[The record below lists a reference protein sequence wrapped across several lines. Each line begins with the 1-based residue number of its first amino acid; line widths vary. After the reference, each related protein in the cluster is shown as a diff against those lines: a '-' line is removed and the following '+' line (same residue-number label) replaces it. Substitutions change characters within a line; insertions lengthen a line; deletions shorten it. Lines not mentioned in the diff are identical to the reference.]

1 MEKVNIKKMFLSLG
15 AFTICAVLIT
25 SLLIFLN
32 VKSSPVSVNSG
43 DLSLEQKVVGTKK
56 NQKYNQ
62 NDLKI
67 VQENVKYKDLE
78 YQSLRINGLKNKEIE
93 NKINAEL
100 ADVENNFRE
109 RALSASGENS
119 NMYLTSYVN
128 ANYSNILSVS
138 FYASKSNS
146 NYRNELNI
154 HKFLNYDLTT
164 GNQIKIEDVFVP
176 GVDVDL
182 LAQNYIYQEK
192 LHEKFSESGIFF
204 NSEYWEDGKLNYLV
218 GEIDELDFMN
228 EFLKYKNADKDF
240 YITPTGANIR
250 YSNDYNTGNVY
261 ISFKK
266 YLDNVVIYDKYVTT
280 ENIFEFENIGLK
292 DLYVC
297 SDVNLYA
304 DDSYYI
310 IEDVAPNF
318 RIDARVNL
326 FYVSSY
332 GKTELYQNAI
342 ESVKEEISQKKEEF
356 TRKAQENS
364 ENYYLLEMVY
374 TVGDFDPGWWAVTS
388 YNSVARSYNKFIINK
403 QEYSYE
409 MPMNDFENWFED
421 KIISAYTSENY
432 TIDYQMR
439 IVLSEEES
447 QKCNFNEDYR
457 GTVYNISSNE
467 VTEDIED
474 ILVDG
479 VDYVSII
486 AEYLEKFYGV
496 TREQT
501 EEILE
506 NHEYHLKEYTIVF
519 NSLKTSMSWGQF
531 KPSDFR

>member
-1 MEKVNIKKMFLSLG
+1 MEKVDVKKMFFGLVI
-15 AFTICAVLIT
+15 FTICAVLIT

-32 VKSSPVSVNSG
+32 LHSSSTNYESG
-43 DLSLEQKVVGTKK
+43 KVALNLEVVGTKK
-56 NQKYNQ
+56 NQRYNQ

-67 VQENVKYKDLE
+67 VQENVKYKELE
-78 YQSLRINGLKNKEIE
+78 YQSLRISGLKNKKIE

-100 ADVENNFRE
+100 EEVENEFRE
-109 RALSASGENS
+109 RVLAASGDNS
-119 NMYLTSYVN
+119 NMYLTSYVQ

-138 FYASKSNS
+138 FFASKSNS
-146 NYRNELNI
+146 NYRNEINI

-164 GNQIKIEDVFVP
+164 GNQLKIEDVFTP
-176 GVDVDL
+176 DVDIDL

-192 LHEKFSESGIFF
+192 LHEKFSESNIFF

-228 EFLKYKNADKDF
+228 EFLKYKNSDKDF
-240 YITPTGANIR
+240 YITPTGVNIR
-250 YSNDYNTGNVY
+250 YSNDYNTGN
-261 ISFKK
+261 ILIEFKK
-266 YLDNVVIYDKYVTT
+266 HLDKVIIYDKYVTT
-280 ENIFEFENIGLK
+280 ENIFELENIGLK

-297 SDVNLYA
+297 SDVSLYA

-318 RIDARVNL
+318 RIDARLNM

-342 ESVKEEISQKKEEF
+342 KNIKEEINKKKEEF
-356 TRKAQENS
+356 TLKAQENS

-388 YNSVARSYNKFIINK
+388 YNSVARSYDKFIINK
-403 QEYSYE
+403 QERSYE
-409 MPMNDFENWFED
+409 VPMNDFENWFED

-432 TIDYQMR
+432 TIDYQMD

-447 QKCNFNEDYR
+447 QKCSLNKDYK
-457 GTVYNISSNE
+457 GTIYNINTNE
-467 VTEDIED
+467 VTENIED
-474 ILVDG
+474 IFVEG
-479 VDYVSII
+479 VDYISVI

-496 TREQT
+496 TRKQT
-501 EEILE
+501 EEILK
-506 NHEYHLKEYTIVF
+506 NHEYHFEEYTIVF
-519 NSLKTSMSWGQF
+519 DSLETSMSWGQF
-531 KPSDFR
+531 KPSDFK